1 MMKMTKK
8 LYNRQ
13 KELLEKHNILVIVD
27 YDYEFTN
34 KSYYYK
40 IYVLG
45 EHGKPER
52 VEVKSERY
60 DKDGK
65 TIVTTHYRDY
75 KHSYKDYATYDEAL
89 EDGIKEATS
98 MIPEET
104 PTEEK
109 PVEKLIKCRMGIPG
123 IDCWGNTMDDC
134 MYCDAYTKFLRE
146 KNEKKN

>member
-1 MMKMTKK
+1 MN
-8 LYNRQ
+8 NRQ

-60 DKDGK
+60 DKDSK
-65 TIVTTHYRDY
+65 AIVTTHYRDY

-98 MIPEET
+98 MIPKET
-104 PTEEK
+104 TDEK
-109 PVEKLIKCRMGIPG
+109 IIKCKQGISG
-123 IDCWGNTMDDC
+123 IDCCGNTIDDC
-134 MYCDAYTKFLRE
+134 IYCDAYTKFLKE
-146 KNEKKN
+146 KDEKKN

>member
-1 MMKMTKK
+1 MNEK
-8 LYNRQ
+8 Q
-13 KELLEKHNILVIVD
+13 KELLEKYNILVIVD

-40 IYVLG
+40 IYILG

-60 DKDGK
+60 DKVGK
-65 TIVTTHYRDY
+65 AIVTSHYRDY

-89 EDGIKEATS
+89 EEGIKEATS
-98 MIPEET
+98 MIPKET

-134 MYCDAYTKFLRE
+134 MYCSEYDEYLSK
-146 KNEKKN
+146 KDEKKN